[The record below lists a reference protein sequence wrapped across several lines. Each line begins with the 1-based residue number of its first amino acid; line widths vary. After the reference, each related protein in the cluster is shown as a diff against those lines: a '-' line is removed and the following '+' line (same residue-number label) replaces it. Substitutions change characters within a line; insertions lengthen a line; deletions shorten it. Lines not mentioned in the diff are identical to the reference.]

1 MPMLDVSWV
10 TRDPMLADSFDV
22 FRRRD
27 LVDTNGRTA
36 PTVVETFPGVVGV
49 VTQQSPGDLM
59 RREEGQIVPRRIF
72 IAACFK
78 FYGASRETG
87 WALPEDF
94 QPDLVEWNGT
104 TYVVT
109 EVMSYGRYGRG
120 VWEVVAESMSAVD
133 VPQ

>member
-1 MPMLDVSWV
+1 MPLLDVSWV
-10 TRDPMLADSFDV
+10 TQDPMLADTFNV
-22 FRRRD
+22 LRRRD
-27 LVDTNGRTA
+27 VVGSTGRTA
-36 PTVVETFPGVVGV
+36 PEVVETFPSVVGV

-72 IAACFK
+72 IAASFR
-78 FYGASRETG
+78 FFGASKETS
-87 WALPEDF
+87 WVLPESY

-120 VWEVVAESMSAVD
+120 VWEVVAESMTAVD
-133 VPQ
+133 AAQ